1 MKTLILLVVG
11 LVGAT
16 GLGMTTFG
24 MTTLD
29 RTTFGMAI

>member
-11 LVGAT
+11 LAGAT
-16 GLGMTTFG
+16 GLGTTTFG

-29 RTTFGMAI
+29 RTTFGMTI